1 MYLVFPNKI
10 EFCTDQS
17 VKSSFTIEPM
27 ILDSTLIA
35 IPTCPIC
42 LEKMDINSSGI
53 HTLSIPMSKKIKD
66 RWKNCQITCNV
77 CTNLNVV
84 NLNNENSIKTK
95 CSLCDVNELIWCCL
109 ICGFLGCGRYK
120 NEHAVVHYEETFHR
134 YSMDIVNYRIWDYSE
149 DNYVHRMI
157 KMDPSSNLSNLND
170 DQIYSLENDSQEG
183 HTQNTISSKEFL
195 TRIENIVSECD
206 TVLASQL
213 EEQRKYYEKE
223 LLKIETTN
231 EESMKTLKQNLSN
244 VNEELAKVTETI
256 DNSKKLAKE
265 YSKKLMTFDKQK
277 EELISTI
284 SLNTELNK
292 TLLKEIENMKE
303 DEVK

>member
-1 MYLVFPNKI
+1 
-10 EFCTDQS
+10 
-17 VKSSFTIEPM
+17 
-27 ILDSTLIA
+27 
-35 IPTCPIC
+35 
-42 LEKMDINSSGI
+42 
-53 HTLSIPMSKKIKD
+53 
-66 RWKNCQITCNV
+66 
-77 CTNLNVV
+77 
-84 NLNNENSIKTK
+84 
-95 CSLCDVNELIWCCL
+95 
-109 ICGFLGCGRYK
+109 
-120 NEHAVVHYEETFHR
+120 
-134 YSMDIVNYRIWDYSE
+134 
-149 DNYVHRMI
+149 
-157 KMDPSSNLSNLND
+157 MDPSSNLSNLND